1 MIIKRIRKYNFFA
14 LDAIG
19 ASMSAFYL
27 FLIYTFDKYFG
38 MPKKIVGI
46 FICIAIIL
54 CLYSTIMYLTKP
66 AKWTFHLRNI
76 AILNYSYCLY
86 TLYHFICK
94 IENLTVFGSIYF
106 ILEIILIIV
115 LATYELRESRKAT
128 KA

>member
-1 MIIKRIRKYNFFA
+1 MIIRKIEKYNFFA

-27 FLIYTFDKYFG
+27 FLIYTFNKYFG
-38 MPKKIVGI
+38 MPKEVVAI
-46 FICIAIIL
+46 FLIIAVIL
-54 CLYSTIMYLTKP
+54 CLYSTIMYLIKP
-66 AKWTFHLRNI
+66 EKWAFYLKLI

-86 TLYHFICK
+86 TLYHVIRN

-106 ILEIILIIV
+106 ILEIIVIIA

-128 KA
+128 NA